1 MEKFGK
7 GIFGKG
13 FNLKAE
19 VTNGECPLCEAK
31 TVFVSL
37 YQNFY
42 RCMSCGGDTEQKVNG
57 VISYMPIAS
66 VLNGK
71 VPVLELVKDNG
82 ESVGLFGFSN
92 YKKKTYKKDPDVM
105 QKLF

>member
-19 VTNGECPLCEAK
+19 VTTGEWPLCETK
-31 TVFVSL
+31 SVFVSL

-42 RCMSCGGDTEQKVNG
+42 RCMGCGGDIEQKVNG
-57 VISYMPIAS
+57 VISYMPAS
-66 VLNGK
+66 SAGFGPPLNM
-71 VPVLELVKDNG
+71 ELG
-82 ESVGLFGFSN
+82 
-92 YKKKTYKKDPDVM
+92 PDEP
-105 QKLF
+105 KA

>member
-31 TVFVSL
+31 TVFVSI
-37 YQNFY
+37 YQNVY
-42 RCMSCGGDTEQKVNG
+42 RCMTCGGDTEQKVNG
-57 VISYMPIAS
+57 VISYMPIS
-66 VLNGK
+66 TSGFGPP
-71 VPVLELVKDNG
+71 PVMEM
-82 ESVGLFGFSN
+82 ESDEP
-92 YKKKTYKKDPDVM
+92 KA
-105 QKLF
+105 

>member
-19 VTNGECPLCEAK
+19 VTNGHCPLCEAT

-37 YQNFY
+37 YENFY
-42 RCMSCGGDTEQKVNG
+42 RCMHCGGDTEQKVNG
-57 VISYMPIAS
+57 VISYMPV
-66 VLNGK
+66 VLSGTGPLPK
-71 VPVLELVKDNG
+71 MELEPD
-82 ESVGLFGFSN
+82 ES
-92 YKKKTYKKDPDVM
+92 KA
-105 QKLF
+105 

>member
-13 FNLKAE
+13 FNFKAE
-19 VTNGECPLCEAK
+19 VTNGECPLCEVK
-31 TVFVSL
+31 TVFVSI

-57 VISYMPIAS
+57 VISYMPVTLAGVGPIPEI
-66 VLNGK
+66 K
-71 VPVLELVKDNG
+71 VIDSDGPSKA
-82 ESVGLFGFSN
+82 
-92 YKKKTYKKDPDVM
+92 
-105 QKLF
+105 

>member
-19 VTNGECPLCEAK
+19 VTNGHCPLCEAK
-31 TVFVSL
+31 TVFVSI
-37 YQNFY
+37 YQNLY

-57 VISYMPIAS
+57 VISYMPVATAGI
-66 VLNGK
+66 G
-71 VPVLELVKDNG
+71 PIPQMELE
-82 ESVGLFGFSN
+82 
-92 YKKKTYKKDPDVM
+92 PDEP
-105 QKLF
+105 KA

>member
-31 TVFVSL
+31 TIFVSL
-37 YQNFY
+37 YQNLY

-57 VISYMPIAS
+57 VISYMPTTLS
-66 VLNGK
+66 
-71 VPVLELVKDNG
+71 
-82 ESVGLFGFSN
+82 GLGPTPEI
-92 YKKKTYKKDPDVM
+92 KIIDPDGP
-105 QKLF
+105 QKA

>member
-13 FNLKAE
+13 FDLKAE
-19 VTNGECPLCEAK
+19 VTNGECPLCNAK

-42 RCMSCGGDTEQKVNG
+42 RCMSCGGDIEQKVNG
-57 VISYMPIAS
+57 VISYMPAS
-66 VLNGK
+66 PTGLGTALK
-71 VPVLELVKDNG
+71 MKLE
-82 ESVGLFGFSN
+82 
-92 YKKKTYKKDPDVM
+92 PDEP
-105 QKLF
+105 KA